1 MEICLSWLPHL
12 TALTAHLGIYHG
24 GDCHVINY
32 KTSLQCLVWL
42 ASCLTPRVWTVLSP
56 LSRLARSPRLCRAAD
71 LADCWGRIQRIQRIQ
86 LGEWGAAAGARV
98 GLRGQDRCRPRG
110 GGCVITAV
118 IISDGGSDKWDK
130 MSPGNRLATVAMT
143 AVVVIALNSLLVISF
158 TGWLAV
164 VLECPQSPGGPSTPS
179 LSVSHTLSHC
189 SRHRVCTARSE
200 KSVAV

>member
-1 MEICLSWLPHL
+1 M
-12 TALTAHLGIYHG
+12 
-24 GDCHVINY
+24 
-32 KTSLQCLVWL
+32 
-42 ASCLTPRVWTVLSP
+42 SCLTRLLSDSPCLDCSLSLVSLGKKSQTMQSCRLGWLLRENTENTENTV
-56 LSRLARSPRLCRAAD
+56 
-71 LADCWGRIQRIQRIQ
+71 G
-86 LGEWGAAAGARV
+86 GVGAAAGAHV

-110 GGCVITAV
+110 GCWVITAV

>member
-1 MEICLSWLPHL
+1 M
-12 TALTAHLGIYHG
+12 
-24 GDCHVINY
+24 
-32 KTSLQCLVWL
+32 
-42 ASCLTPRVWTVLSP
+42 SCLTRLLSDSPCLDCSLSLVSLGKKSQTMQSCRLGWLLRENTENTENTVGGV
-56 LSRLARSPRLCRAAD
+56 RSCSWSTCGD
-71 LADCWGRIQRIQRIQ
+71 
-86 LGEWGAAAGARV
+86 V